1 MYWVLFT
8 CAEFTGF
15 KLTPISRF
23 ITFVWINGL
32 IGWKRL
38 EKEGPCVWSLYE
50 TGVFARVSPEN
61 KLQIV
66 EALRER
72 KEIVTMTGDGV
83 NDAPALNRTDIGIA
97 MGVRRTEVAKESS
110 DMILTNDRLSTIV
123 DAVRVG
129 RVIFDNIKKFVSFLF
144 TCNLVEITTIFLT
157 VVYLLPMPVAL
168 LHIS

>member
-1 MYWVLFT
+1 
-8 CAEFTGF
+8 
-15 KLTPISRF
+15 
-23 ITFVWINGL
+23 
-32 IGWKRL
+32 
-38 EKEGPCVWSLYE
+38 
-50 TGVFARVSPEN
+50 
-61 KLQIV
+61 
-66 EALRER
+66 
-72 KEIVTMTGDGV
+72 MTGDGV

-123 DAVRVG
+123 DAVIVG

>member
-1 MYWVLFT
+1 
-8 CAEFTGF
+8 
-15 KLTPISRF
+15 
-23 ITFVWINGL
+23 
-32 IGWKRL
+32 
-38 EKEGPCVWSLYE
+38 
-50 TGVFARVSPEN
+50 
-61 KLQIV
+61 
-66 EALRER
+66 
-72 KEIVTMTGDGV
+72 MTGDGV
-83 NDAPALNRTDIGIA
+83 NDAPALNRADIGIA

-123 DAVRVG
+123 DAVIVG